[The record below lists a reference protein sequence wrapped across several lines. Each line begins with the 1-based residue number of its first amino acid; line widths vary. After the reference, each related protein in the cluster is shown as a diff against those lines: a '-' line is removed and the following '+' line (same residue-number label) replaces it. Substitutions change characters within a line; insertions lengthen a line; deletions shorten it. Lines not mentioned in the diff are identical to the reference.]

1 MKELQEQLFANIS
14 SLAYSLIDCYFIL
27 KGVFFMFKNPNQE
40 QIFQILKEAKN
51 IAVVGLSPKEDRV
64 SFQIARLLQ
73 NRGYRIIPVNPQYA
87 GDEILGEKVYADL
100 VSVPEKI
107 DIVDIFR
114 RSEFLPAVAA
124 DFLKT
129 DAKVFWAQLGLQN
142 EEAAAM
148 LEEAGRNNVIMDR
161 CIKIE
166 LNKMIA

>member
-14 SLAYSLIDCYFIL
+14 SVAYSLIDCYFIL
-27 KGVFFMFKNPNQE
+27 KGVFIMFKNPNQE

-148 LEEAGRNNVIMDR
+148 LEEAGRKNVIMDR